1 MAKKRVAAYCRV
13 STKSDDQENSFEN
26 QKSYFEREY
35 QNNPDYTL
43 YDIYADKGITG
54 TTLQKRPDF
63 NRMLTDTGLDIENG
77 YKIIAKPKF
86 DLIVTKNTSRFAR
99 NMSVDIILKAL
110 EQNHVYVYFLDLNLS
125 TEKPEN
131 ITLIQVIFSID
142 ERESRDKSKKVL
154 FGLEESIKKGNIHT
168 NGRLF
173 GYKYYPRPENRLEI
187 IEREAEVV
195 RLIFDLYA
203 NKGMGFY
210 RIGNYLKQNNIQTRN
225 GKDFSGRGLRLM
237 ITNEAYTGRG
247 VRKKYTEGYVFNK
260 HNRRETGNAVIFDT
274 DKIPAIIDMQTFEKA
289 QEILHSRLQH
299 EVQKGKYN
307 GKTIYTG
314 KLICG
319 CCGETYIASNGDYLA
334 QYGRRVRNYACRSKR
349 KIAYDKNGERIM
361 LCNNPNVYE
370 TKLDELVSVKH
381 FAQTAIEILVLN
393 VKLLQELTV
402 SMRVHLEKEEDRLA
416 LQEAQ
421 KQLRGILEKKGRLLD
436 LYTDGSFGKE
446 ELDAKVAPLAE
457 IEKELRNTIAVLSKS
472 KEDLNRDIKDVESTI
487 IELNRKIGKYK
498 HMMKTGGEITR
509 EEILE
514 NIEYIKVMPDRELTV
529 KYKIYDEVKRIVAW
543 HSYIM
548 PKGLK
553 ELYEDF
559 C

>member
-1 MAKKRVAAYCRV
+1 MKKRVAAYCRV

-26 QKSYFEREY
+26 QKSYFERVY
-35 QNNPDYTL
+35 KDKADYEL

-63 NRMLTDTGLDIENG
+63 NRMLTDAGLDINNG
-77 YKIIAKPKF
+77 YKIIAAPKF
-86 DLIVTKNTSRFAR
+86 DMIATKNTSRFAR
-99 NMSVDIILKAL
+99 NVSVDVILKAL
-110 EQNHVYVYFLDLNLS
+110 AQNNVYVHFLDLDKS
-125 TEKPEN
+125 TENPED
-131 ITLIQVIFSID
+131 ITFIQIFLTFD

-168 NGRLF
+168 NGRLY
-173 GYKYYPRPENRLEI
+173 GYKYYPKPENRLEI
-187 IEREAEVV
+187 IESEAEVV
-195 RLIFDLYA
+195 RLIFDLYV

-210 RIGNYLKQNNIQTRN
+210 RIGNYLKQKNIHTKS
-225 GKDFSGRGLRLM
+225 GKDFSQRGLRLI
-237 ITNEAYTGRG
+237 ITNEVYTGRG
-247 VRKKYTEGYVFNK
+247 VRQKFTEGYIFNK
-260 HNRRETGNAVIFDT
+260 HNRRETGNAVIFET

-319 CCGETYIASNGDYLA
+319 CCGETYTASNSDYLA

-349 KIAYDKNGERIM
+349 KVTYDKNGDRIM

-370 TKLDELVSVKH
+370 TKLDELVSVTH
-381 FAQTAIEILVLN
+381 FAQTAIEILAFN

-402 SMRVHLEKEEDRLA
+402 SMRVHLEKEED
-416 LQEAQ
+416 EATLRETQ
-421 KQLRGILEKKGRLLD
+421 KELRGILEKKGRLLD
-436 LYTDGSFGKE
+436 LYTDGSFSKE
-446 ELDAKVAPLAE
+446 ELDEKVAPLAE
-457 IEKELRNTIAVLSKS
+457 TEKSLRNTIEVLSKS
-472 KEDLNRDIKDVESTI
+472 KEDLNRDIKDVESTM
-487 IELNRKIGKYK
+487 IELNRKIEQYK
-498 HMMKTGGEITR
+498 HILKTGGEITK

-514 NIEYIKVMPDRELTV
+514 NIEYITVMPNRELTV
-529 KYKIYDEVKRIVAW
+529 KYKIYDEVKRIVAR
-543 HSYIM
+543 HNYIM

-553 ELYEDF
+553 ELFDVSI
-559 C
+559 